1 MAHERSMSD
10 GCNLRIRPH
19 GGCDGRSLLL
29 GDALAGT
36 VHPGNCQEC
45 DQLAFDVSHGDLPSG
60 GEQ

>member
-1 MAHERSMSD
+1 MAHERSMSGD
-10 GCNLRIRPH
+10 RSLRIRPH
-19 GGCDGRSLLL
+19 CGMDGRLLLL